1 MKMKKLFALS
11 MAALMAAGAL
21 TGCGGSGGTDS
32 AQGGDAASTAKV
44 ITGAADL
51 AGAKIAVQEGT
62 TGDTYVTDEVEGA
75 EISRFKRIVD
85 AGMDLRNGRVDAVV
99 VDDQVAKDLVA
110 EMTDLEILPDI
121 LTEEEYAIAVG
132 KGDSELLDAV
142 NSAVA
147 AMKADGTI
155 DTIRKAY
162 IDKDEAAL
170 AELAAKEAPAGAETL
185 TMGTNAEFAP
195 FEFMSDEGEITGYDV
210 EIAKEIARSMG
221 RELVIENMNF
231 DSLIAALSSGK
242 VDMVIAGMTVD
253 EERKQEVDFS
263 DVYYQA
269 SQVIIVKK

>member
-1 MKMKKLFALS
+1 MKLKKITALAA
-11 MAALMAAGAL
+11 AALMAATAL
-21 TGCGGSGGTDS
+21 TGCGGSK
-32 AQGGDAASTAKV
+32 QAAEDTPTATAEAKK

-142 NSAVA
+142 NAVLDEYT
-147 AMKADGTI
+147 AD
-155 DTIRKAY
+155 DFN
-162 IDKDEAAL
+162 
-170 AELAAKEAPAGAETL
+170 ELMDYAISIQP
-185 TMGTNAEFAP
+185 
-195 FEFMSDEGEITGYDV
+195 EI
-210 EIAKEIARSMG
+210 
-221 RELVIENMNF
+221 
-231 DSLIAALSSGK
+231 
-242 VDMVIAGMTVD
+242 
-253 EERKQEVDFS
+253 
-263 DVYYQA
+263 
-269 SQVIIVKK
+269 